1 MLPQFPQISENVHMV
16 ASGVF
21 NNLVEIKGN
30 DEVGQ
35 LSQDLE
41 VMAGK
46 LQNLIS
52 AVKTAESRNR
62 KCSSSKRISS
72 LKCWSAKLILN
83 FLFNTLESIRM
94 SALVEGARESA
105 EMVKPFRKAAAKQY

>member
-1 MLPQFPQISENVHMV
+1 MYHYLLLSVIFLCYRISQISENVHMV

-52 AVKTAESRNR
+52 AVKTAEKQKIGNAAP
-62 KCSSSKRISS
+62 
-72 LKCWSAKLILN
+72 AKGYP
-83 FLFNTLESIRM
+83 
-94 SALVEGARESA
+94 V
-105 EMVKPFRKAAAKQY
+105 

>member
-1 MLPQFPQISENVHMV
+1 MV

-52 AVKTAESRNR
+52 AVKTAEKQKSEMQLQQ
-62 KCSSSKRISS
+62 RISS
-72 LKCWSAKLILN
+72 LNAGQPN
-83 FLFNTLESIRM
+83 
-94 SALVEGARESA
+94 
-105 EMVKPFRKAAAKQY
+105 

>member
-1 MLPQFPQISENVHMV
+1 MV

-46 LQNLIS
+46 LQNLIA
-52 AVKTAESRNR
+52 AVKNCGKAEIGNAAP
-62 KCSSSKRISS
+62 
-72 LKCWSAKLILN
+72 AKGYP
-83 FLFNTLESIRM
+83 
-94 SALVEGARESA
+94 V
-105 EMVKPFRKAAAKQY
+105 